1 MLCIACIFVYCHR
14 SVFIVCAIKELL
26 TYLLVELT
34 LPLNMILCPTLQTI
48 INLLTYKVEAVL
60 GLLRTTADSPGREVA
75 RTEWK
80 WK

>member
-1 MLCIACIFVYCHR
+1 MYFCLLSQKCVHRLCNKRITY
-14 SVFIVCAIKELL
+14 LL